1 MIWTKIFMIPM
12 DISKKM
18 ILAVTIIV
26 VLIVVILP
34 SVVYLASDFFLK
46 DSSEVAN
53 LEKYQKIAINRI
65 KSDYNY
71 KNLEGSNLIEIATPI
86 KCGNKCYEFSYRYDV
101 NEEIL
106 DSVDKI
112 VVDLKV
118 IEDKV
123 ENFSITEK
131 NLITSFEE
139 CKNKGYEVFY
149 PDCIGCNPYC
159 ISPSNIRFEKTD

>member
-1 MIWTKIFMIPM
+1 MIPM

-46 DSSEVAN
+46 DGSEVAN

-139 CKNKGYEVFY
+139 CKHKGYEVFY
-149 PDCIGCNPYC
+149 PDCIDCNPYC
-159 ISPSNIRFEKTD
+159 ISPSNIRFEKTN